1 MRTQGR
7 VGFLHRG
14 LPHPAQCDTPSTEI
28 EASVVEKELLRMQ
41 DEVAILGSGGL
52 EVLGRLRDYLVNTDG
67 VEEHLEI
74 PSFSLPVPVQV
85 GV

>member
-14 LPHPAQCDTPSTEI
+14 LPHSAQCDTPSTEI
-28 EASVVEKELLRMQ
+28 EARVAEEELLRTQ

-52 EVLGRLRDYLVNTDG
+52 EVLRCLRVYLANNGG
-67 VEEHLEI
+67 VEEHLEA
-74 PSFSLPVPVQV
+74 PSFSLPVPV
-85 GV
+85 